1 MFGTTAVQHAV
12 PKELTSHTH
21 MDDINFTMQFEQEE
35 EEEEEELHQG
45 LLGESGCIVAQLKI
59 HARLQC
65 LQLLGNCRSTVN
77 MLPNASQHANISPTL
92 SFHILRES
100 LLGSTYWLPTMIGL
114 SLPQWALMLTLSV
127 SLRLWVPGWVEH
139 HHNSED

>member
-77 MLPNASQHANISPTL
+77 MLPNASQHANISQRRVL
-92 SFHILRES
+92 QHSGIS
-100 LLGSTYWLPTMIGL
+100 LGEFG
-114 SLPQWALMLTLSV
+114 
-127 SLRLWVPGWVEH
+127 VPLEATGRK
-139 HHNSED
+139 